1 MKRSSTYSLFIFTVC
16 LWGAVSGVFAQKVK
30 KEKSSEA
37 PAVLSELD
45 SLKAEEAFTEGLK
58 YSILEEHVK
67 ALAWFEKALK
77 LSPDNSAVHY
87 KISEAYAS
95 LGDADKALSNAE
107 KAFKIDPS
115 NKYYGLLLAGIYERK
130 NRLDD
135 ALKVYKTIEERSP
148 NAEEV
153 YPVIAQIL
161 IYQTKYA
168 EALEYLNKFQTIFG
182 ISEEVVRQKQQI
194 YLRLNKIDEAVADM
208 KALME
213 AYPDEPRY
221 TLMLAELYFSNNRA
235 AEAKNV
241 ADQLLKENPNNP
253 YARIILSD
261 IYKSEKQYDKAY
273 EQLESAFKN
282 PELGIETKV
291 PMIMGLENLGR
302 DAKVTEKAL
311 KLAKI
316 TVAVHP
322 SSAQAYALYA
332 DLLSLT
338 ESPKEALEQYVK
350 SVDLE
355 PDNAEVWQRIVV
367 STATLNDTDALLK
380 YSDKALEYFPNQT
393 VFWYFKGVAHQIRK
407 ENKSG
412 ISALEESLR
421 LTSENPSLKSE
432 VYSRIGD
439 MYHATG
445 AYKKSD
451 EAYEAALKEDAESA
465 YAMNNYSYYLSV
477 RGEKLERA
485 KELSSKLVEKY
496 PDNST
501 YLDTY
506 GWVLYKMK
514 DYKAALKYLEKAAS
528 DTESGVVLEHFGDAL
543 YMIGEKNK
551 AFEQWEKAKKIGGA
565 GEFIDKKIAD
575 KKLYE

>member
-1 MKRSSTYSLFIFTVC
+1 M
-16 LWGAVSGVFAQKVK
+16 
-30 KEKSSEA
+30 
-37 PAVLSELD
+37 SELD
-45 SLKAEEAFTEGLK
+45 SVKAEEAFAEGLK

-67 ALAWFEKALK
+67 ALAWFEKTLK
-77 LSPDNSAVHY
+77 LSPDNAAVYY
-87 KISEAYAS
+87 KISETYAS
-95 LGDADKALSNAE
+95 LGDSDKALSYAE
-107 KAFKIDPS
+107 KAFKIIPS
-115 NKYYGLLLAGIYERK
+115 NKYYGLLLANIYERK

-135 ALKVYKTIEERSP
+135 ALKVYKTIEEKNP
-148 NAEEV
+148 NSEEV

-168 EALEYLNKFQTIFG
+168 EALEYLNKFQTVFG
-182 ISEEVVRQKQQI
+182 VTEEIVRQKQQI
-194 YLRLNKIDEAVADM
+194 YLRLNRIDDAVVDM

-221 TLMLAELYFSNNRA
+221 ALMLAELYFSNKRV

-241 ADQLLKENPNNP
+241 ADDLLKKSPDNP
-253 YARIILSD
+253 YTRIILSD

-273 EQLESAFKN
+273 EQLELAIRN
-282 PELGIETKV
+282 PELGIETKIS
-291 PMIMGLENLGR
+291 MIMGLENLGR
-302 DAKVTEKAL
+302 DPKMTERAL

-316 TVAVHP
+316 VVSVHP
-322 SSAQAYALYA
+322 SASQAHSLYA
-332 DLLSLT
+332 DLLSLV
-338 ESPKEALEQYVK
+338 ESPKEALEQYVQ

-355 PDNAEVWQRIVV
+355 PDNAEIWQRIVV
-367 STATLNDTDALLK
+367 SAATLNDTNALLQ
-380 YSDKALEYFPNQT
+380 YSDKALEYFPNQAI
-393 VFWYFKGVAHQIRK
+393 FWYFKGVAHQIRK

-432 VYSRIGD
+432 VYSRLGD
-439 MYHATG
+439 MYHAAG

-451 EAYEAALKEDAESA
+451 ETYEAALKEDPESD
-465 YAMNNYSYYLSV
+465 YAMNNYSYYLSL
-477 RGEKLERA
+477 RGEKLTRA
-485 KELSSKLVEKY
+485 KELSSKLVEKH
-496 PDNST
+496 PDNPT

-514 DYKAALKYLEKAAS
+514 EYKDALKYLEKAAS
-528 DTESGVVLEHFGDAL
+528 DTDSGVVLEHYGDVL
-543 YMIGEKNK
+543 YMLGEKNK

-565 GEFIDKKIAD
+565 GEFIDKKIAE